1 MKYNLYNTLLV
12 VCFFLVS
19 FANSQSVI
27 NLNAEEFKA
36 LLLTESSV
44 LLDVRTPEETSSGQ
58 LENAS
63 TINFYDSDFE
73 SKLRLIQK
81 NKSVFVY
88 CRSGSRSSK
97 AAKLLIELGQYK
109 VFNLN
114 GGIGA
119 WRKSGFQVTKP
130 SDLQDDSI
138 QSLTTT
144 EFKSLLQTNK
154 LVLAD
159 FHTQWCVP
167 CKNLV
172 PIIEELEIEFVEST
186 TFLRIDVDS
195 SKALSDAFK
204 VVAVPTLLL
213 FKNTELIWSNTGFM
227 NKEELR
233 SVLLQYR

>member
-1 MKYNLYNTLLV
+1 
-12 VCFFLVS
+12 
-19 FANSQSVI
+19 
-27 NLNAEEFKA
+27 
-36 LLLTESSV
+36 
-44 LLDVRTPEETSSGQ
+44 
-58 LENAS
+58 
-63 TINFYDSDFE
+63 
-73 SKLRLIQK
+73 
-81 NKSVFVY
+81 
-88 CRSGSRSSK
+88 
-97 AAKLLIELGQYK
+97 
-109 VFNLN
+109 
-114 GGIGA
+114 
-119 WRKSGFQVTKP
+119 
-130 SDLQDDSI
+130 
-138 QSLTTT
+138 
-144 EFKSLLQTNK
+144 LQTNK

-195 SKALSDAFK
+195 SKALSDAYE